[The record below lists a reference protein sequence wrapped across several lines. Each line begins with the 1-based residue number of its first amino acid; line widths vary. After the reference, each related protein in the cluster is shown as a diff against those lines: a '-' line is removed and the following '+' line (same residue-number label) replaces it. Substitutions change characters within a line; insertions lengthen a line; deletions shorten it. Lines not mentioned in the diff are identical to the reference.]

1 MAGKVEVFE
10 VCPLLIP
17 QDSSFRRYEG
27 YITVCHKSF
36 RISISLPESSNMKDA
51 RIECCW
57 KLKHLLKDYQG
68 VLKQR
73 LDQSADLPSFLT
85 ELKTIL
91 ERLLQSK
98 NEERIIN
105 HPKYYTQLIEE
116 MEAISWDKLV
126 YIDPSFTSLKLMAK
140 DNKKRD
146 HFLTIKLSPQHP
158 NVPPTCTTDLPGKF
172 SFSWTSSKDYQ
183 LKELHHQFEQALT
196 NYQEFWDMMD
206 EIDQN
211 TWVLEP
217 DHPQRACTTRRIA
230 LGNNSSI
237 HIDINPLHPRL
248 LPECRFL
255 GADHVI
261 IPLRENLNSN
271 LNLWNPESSVFINLQ
286 NLLKLKF
293 PSPTNTKKE
302 DFSMECGICYAYR
315 LNDAIPDK
323 ACDDS
328 RCGQPFHQ
336 LCLIEWL
343 KSLPS
348 SRQSFNM
355 IFGECP
361 YCNKPITVKVT
372 GTR

>member
-27 YITVCHKSF
+27 YITVC
-36 RISISLPESSNMKDA
+36 
-51 RIECCW
+51 
-57 KLKHLLKDYQG
+57 
-68 VLKQR
+68 
-73 LDQSADLPSFLT
+73 
-85 ELKTIL
+85 

-146 HFLTIKLSPQHP
+146 HFLTIKLSPQHPNVPPTCTTDLPGKFSFSWTSSKDYQLKELHHQFEQHP